1 MQGVRYNSTGGSAAI
16 LESGHN
22 RLLCGP
28 GPLDIPLDKWV
39 KGDITMNAPLVRA
52 ITKCPLCGGYKCR
65 GRLLCGNCRGIYTEH
80 GAHKFILDRER
91 VLIYIDEL
99 SSGLISQITYG
110 PMGIDV

>member
-16 LESGHN
+16 VESGHN

-65 GRLLCGNCRGIYTEH
+65 GRL
-80 GAHKFILDRER
+80 
-91 VLIYIDEL
+91 VLIERGWKQFIH
-99 SSGLISQITYG
+99 SQKIQPKKSKIHRG
-110 PMGIDV
+110 NSEVRR